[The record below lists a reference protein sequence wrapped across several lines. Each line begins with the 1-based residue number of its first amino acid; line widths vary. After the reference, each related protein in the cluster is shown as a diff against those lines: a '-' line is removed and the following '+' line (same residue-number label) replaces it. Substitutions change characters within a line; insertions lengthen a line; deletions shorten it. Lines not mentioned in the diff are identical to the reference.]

1 MTTTPAL
8 AAEFETHRPRMFAL
22 AYRLLG
28 SAEEADDA
36 VQDAYLRWSGAVR
49 ADIREPAAWLA
60 KVVTNLCVNRLTSA
74 RARREEYVGPWLPEP
89 VVTGAGA
96 LGPLDSAEQRDS
108 VSTALLVLLER
119 LTPAERAVYVLR
131 EAFAYRHREI
141 AQVLEVT
148 EANARQLYGRAVR
161 RVAART
167 PRFVPRP
174 EQQRGLVES
183 FIAAAREGDVAGLEK
198 LLADDVTWWGDGGG
212 RITAARRPIVGREK
226 VLRFLA
232 GSAERFLVGV
242 ELESVEV
249 NGWAALVAYLGGEL
263 MAVASFDVR
272 DGVIADV
279 RVVVNPDKL
288 TFVRRQLE
296 APGRG

>member
-1 MTTTPAL
+1 MTTTPAP
-8 AAEFETHRPRMFAL
+8 AAEFEAHRPRMFAL

-36 VQDAYLRWSGAVR
+36 VQDAYLRWSGAR
-49 ADIREPAAWLA
+49 REEIAHPGAWLA

-89 VVTGAGA
+89 VATGGGA

-131 EAFAYRHREI
+131 EAFAYSHREI
-141 AQVLEVT
+141 AGVLGIG

-167 PRFVPRP
+167 ARFVPRP
-174 EQQRGLVES
+174 EQQRSLVES
-183 FIAAAREGDVAGLEK
+183 FVAAAREGDVAGLEK

-212 RITAARRPIVGREK
+212 RVTAALRPIVGRAK
-226 VLRFLA
+226 VLRFLVGA
-232 GSAERFLVGV
+232 AERFLVGV
-242 ELESVEV
+242 ELEAVEV
-249 NGWAALVAYLGGEL
+249 NGWTALVAYLGGEL
-263 MAVASFDVR
+263 IAVASFDVR
-272 DGVIADV
+272 DGAIADV

-288 TFVRRQLE
+288 GYVRGQLG
-296 APGRG
+296 A